1 MRLQGSAATQV
12 GSIMSTL
19 GLVLGLMLSLLI
31 TSVAISEAKPAGGPT
46 VTGHDLYCG
55 FSHENFGYFLAFLPV
70 LPSGFPQVFP
80 W

>member
-31 TSVAISEAKPAGGPT
+31 TS
-46 VTGHDLYCG
+46 
-55 FSHENFGYFLAFLPV
+55 
-70 LPSGFPQVFP
+70 
-80 W
+80 